1 MSGNPNR
8 DSTGSSHPTAWVVG
22 AITAVLI
29 YALSPGPVAWW
40 VHHRNGGNEPEWVR
54 MIYAPLIA
62 GCQHFQ
68 PMGRAYEA
76 YFDWCIN

>member
-1 MSGNPNR
+1 MSGDPNR
-8 DSTGSSHPTAWVVG
+8 ENAASSHATAWSVG
-22 AITAVLI
+22 AIIVVLM
-29 YALSPGPVAWW
+29 YVLSPGPVAWW

-54 MIYAPLIA
+54 QVYAPLIA
-62 GCQHFQ
+62 GCQRFQ